1 MTEPNTPGLGR
12 EFFQE
17 AQRVEVEG
25 RQALIREYQEAYD
38 CCLIVK
44 LGQIFPYDV
53 TSFEDLLSVADPKT
67 DLHLLLNTP
76 GGDGETAIRLAQQAR
91 AGCKTLTVAV
101 PDIAKSAGTLL
112 ALGADRILMGPPSDL
127 GPVDP
132 QIYLQ
137 GGDGTYR
144 FQPAKA
150 IIEALKYAEH
160 AVQDHPETFPLHSA
174 LLGGLTAVEVQTA
187 RNALEHAGTQL
198 DLALRNRPDLSPEM
212 RLEMVER
219 LEARLIEEPQSHTA
233 IISATDAAE
242 LGLPVE
248 RLAPPD
254 PQWQRI
260 WRLWTR
266 YATKIRQGQ
275 LYESE
280 RVSLI
285 YGVQAF

>member
-1 MTEPNTPGLGR
+1 MPAPSPSGAGR

-17 AQRVEVEG
+17 AQLSQVEA
-25 RQALIREYQEAYD
+25 RQELIREYQEAHN
-38 CCLIVK
+38 CRLIVM
-44 LGQIFPYDV
+44 LGQIFPYGV
-53 TSFEDLLSVADPKT
+53 TQFEDLLSVSDPDT

-91 AGCKTLTVAV
+91 ARCKSFTVAV

-132 QIYLQ
+132 QISLQ
-137 GGDGTYR
+137 AGDGTYR

-150 IIEALKYAEH
+150 IIEAVRHAEH
-160 AVQDHPETFPLHSA
+160 TVQEHPETFPLQAA
-174 LLGGLTAVEVQTA
+174 LLGSLTAVEVQAA
-187 RNALEHAGTQL
+187 RNVLEHAGTQL
-198 DLALRNRPDLSPEM
+198 RFALRNRPDLSADERRELAG
-212 RLEMVER
+212 RLEE
-219 LEARLIEEPQSHTA
+219 RLIEEPQFHGA
-233 IISATDAAE
+233 IISATDAEE
-242 LGLPVE
+242 LGLPVT
-248 RLAPPD
+248 RLAPTD
-254 PQWQRI
+254 HQWQRI
-260 WRLWTR
+260 WQLWTR
-266 YATKIRQGQ
+266 YASKIGNGQ

>member
-1 MTEPNTPGLGR
+1 MPQPSPLGAGR
-12 EFFQE
+12 EFLQE
-17 AQRVEVEG
+17 AQRVEAES
-25 RQALIREYQEAYD
+25 RRELIREYQAAHN

-44 LGQIFPYDV
+44 LGHISPYDV
-53 TSFEDLLSVADPKT
+53 TPFEDLLSVADPEM

-91 AGCKTLTVAV
+91 ARCKSFTVAV

-132 QIYLQ
+132 QISHQ
-137 GGDGTYR
+137 AGDGTYR

-150 IIEALKYAEH
+150 IIEAVKYAEH
-160 AVQDHPETFPLHSA
+160 TVQEHPETYPLHAA
-174 LLGGLTAVEVQTA
+174 LLGSLTAVEVQAA
-187 RNALEHAGTQL
+187 RNVLEHAGTQL
-198 DLALRNRPDLSPEM
+198 RLALRNRPDLPGDQLQE
-212 RLEMVER
+212 LAKR
-219 LEARLIEEPQSHTA
+219 LEARLIEEPQSHGA

-242 LGLPVE
+242 LGLPVQ
-248 RLAPPD
+248 RLAPSE

-260 WRLWTR
+260 WRLWMR
-266 YATKIRQGQ
+266 YTLKLGTGQ
-275 LYESE
+275 LYENE